1 MHSRSPQHP
10 SGRMSPSPI
19 SSPRTTS
26 GSSTPLTACGGAI
39 PYNHLKQAIFLQ
51 DGFGSMPKSLNS
63 SPYSSGISF
72 HDSNPDIFRGLQPG
86 AHIFSEMIPE
96 NDILGK
102 QVGRPAY
109 GELYDGQQVLADRVS
124 RKLLRDHV
132 KTNPSLDLSP
142 STTLSGR
149 MNGI

>member
-1 MHSRSPQHP
+1 
-10 SGRMSPSPI
+10 MSPSPI
-19 SSPRTTS
+19 SSPRTMS
-26 GSSTPLTACGGAI
+26 GSSTPLTGCGGAI
-39 PYNHLKQAIFLQ
+39 PYNHLKQTIYLQEGFL
-51 DGFGSMPKSLNS
+51 SMPKSLNS

-96 NDILGK
+96 NDVLGK
-102 QVGRPAY
+102 QIGRPAY
-109 GELYDGQQVLADRVS
+109 SELYDGQHVLADRVS
-124 RKLLRDHV
+124 QQLLRDHV

-142 STTLSGR
+142 SATLSGR